1 MVLNFSLFDQLLNP
15 FFLLK
20 IGFLLVIFIY
30 IIFSLVVLNQVS
42 AMNNII
48 KEVRSSAIIFFLA
61 ILNLFLAVSLFI
73 IALVIL

>member
-1 MVLNFSLFDQLLNP
+1 MVDFALFDLFLRP

-30 IIFSLVVLNQVS
+30 IIFSLVVLNQIS

-48 KEVRSSAIIFFLA
+48 KEVRSSVIVYFLA
-61 ILNLFLAVSLFI
+61 ILNLLAALSLFLI
-73 IALVIL
+73 SLVIL